1 MRVVAFNGS
10 PRAYGNTATLVKAA
24 LEELEREGIQT
35 ELVQLAAPLHGCQGC
50 RLCAERRDG
59 RCAAEGDELNG
70 YLDRMLQADGLI
82 LASPTY
88 FADVTAN
95 MKALIERAGMVAR
108 VNGDLLRRKAGAGI
122 VAVRRAGAIHAF
134 DSLLHFFTIS
144 QMIVVG
150 SSYWNIGIG
159 REPGAVLRDE
169 EGLATMRTLGQNM
182 AWLLQKLGGA

>member
-10 PRAYGNTATLVKAA
+10 PRAFGNTAALLKTA
-24 LEELEREGIQT
+24 LEELEREGIHT
-35 ELVQLAAPLHGCQGC
+35 EVVHIPGPLHGCQGC
-50 RLCAERRDG
+50 RLCAERKDG
-59 RCAAEGDELNG
+59 RCAAEGDELNR
-70 YLDRMLQADGLI
+70 YLDLMVQADGI
-82 LASPTY
+82 LLGSPTY

-95 MKALIERAGMVAR
+95 MKALIERSGMVAR
-108 VNGDLLRRKAGAGI
+108 VNGDLLRRKVGAGV
-122 VAVRRAGAIHAF
+122 VAVRRAGAMHAF

-169 EGLATMRTLGQNM
+169 EGLDTLRTLGRNM
-182 AWLLQKLGGA
+182 AWLLQKINRT